1 MAEIKVCEPV
11 SVPVSVLQE
20 MQELRA
26 LLGQLR
32 SEVERLTQEND
43 RLRQEN
49 EQLKAELDE
58 ARRQNKRQAAPF
70 SKGAP
75 KQKPRKPGRKPGPA
89 HGRHAHRP
97 IPDPAHVD
105 ETFD

>member
-1 MAEIKVCEPV
+1 MAEVKVCDPV

-20 MQELRA
+20 LQGLRA

-32 SEVERLTQEND
+32 SEVRRLSEENA
-43 RLRQEN
+43 RLRSEN
-49 EQLKAELDE
+49 EQLKAALDE

-75 KQKPRKPGRKPGPA
+75 KPRPKKPGRKPGAA
-89 HGRHAHRP
+89 HGRHAHRQT
-97 IPDPAHVD
+97 PDRAD
-105 ETFD
+105 EVLDAP